1 MTRSPARDASRVRA
15 VFPAAVAV
23 LGLALM
29 ALASKQG
36 FDLGVWLDRTGASVP
51 FTFAPLF
58 AIAAIGLVLF
68 VSGSVVAVT
77 AVTER
82 RTSLRD

>member
-1 MTRSPARDASRVRA
+1 MLARVKP

-29 ALASKQG
+29 ALSSKQG
-36 FDLGVWLDRTGASVP
+36 FDLGVWVDETGARVP

-68 VSGSVVAVT
+68 VSGFVVAVT
-77 AVTER
+77 AITDR
-82 RTSLRD
+82 RTSSPD